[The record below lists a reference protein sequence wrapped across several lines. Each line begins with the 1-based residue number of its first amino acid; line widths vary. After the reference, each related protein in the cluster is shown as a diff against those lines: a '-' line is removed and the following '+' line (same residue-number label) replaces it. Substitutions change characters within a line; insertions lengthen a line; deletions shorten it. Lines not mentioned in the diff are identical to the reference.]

1 MSARGLLCGSRA
13 RTAPRRRAAALG
25 SYRRTRV
32 WLSPPQLSRDVARR
46 GGPLLLVLFS
56 RPVRRSARAPLLRS
70 TRAPAGGVRTTSG
83 RADARRA
90 RRDGRGARGVQARR
104 ALGTRDP
111 RFRAPGVGFAALLA
125 PRSARAALS
134 LRARPVGSLRTSAQR
149 TRRAARATCP
159 ARGEPARRAL
169 IRVFGVN
176 PRPLL

>member
-90 RRDGRGARGVQARR
+90 RRDGRGARGAHARR
-104 ALGTRDP
+104 APGTRDP
-111 RFRAPGVGFAALLA
+111 RCRAPGVGFAALLA

-134 LRARPVGSLRTSAQR
+134 LRAS
-149 TRRAARATCP
+149 RAARGVAANESATHA
-159 ARGEPARRAL
+159 ARGARRARRAR
-169 IRVFGVN
+169 RVGS
-176 PRPLL
+176 PRAVRSFAYSE

>member
-70 TRAPAGGVRTTSG
+70 TRARRPRSARSDDRREDARRRRRPATGREKRTRTTAA
-83 RADARRA
+83 RDVPAELRRPEPPAMYARRA
-90 RRDGRGARGVQARR
+90 RR
-104 ALGTRDP
+104 P
-111 RFRAPGVGFAALLA
+111 SP
-125 PRSARAALS
+125 
-134 LRARPVGSLRTSAQR
+134 
-149 TRRAARATCP
+149 
-159 ARGEPARRAL
+159 PARRAL
-169 IRVFGVN
+169 DPQGAATAEKTPDEDEDRRRDERKKT
-176 PRPLL
+176 PRRAMSRLRCSG